1 MDACKS
7 TTPARLNRNPFP
19 ALILPN
25 WESDD
30 DALYIKSGESFERA
44 ADQLVIERAQQL
56 IAAGFCP
63 GATVIKNTSQVFE
76 FLSLQLGGR
85 DDEVFAVMLLDNR
98 RRFIGYEELFE
109 GTVDTTAVPIRRV
122 LSCVVK
128 SRASAIIIAHNHPN
142 GKPVPSQADIGLT
155 DKLKR
160 SLLLIDVELVDH
172 VIIGEKVLSFA
183 DRGWIAAPSLALHA
197 VP

>member
-1 MDACKS
+1 MATCES
-7 TTPARLNRNPFP
+7 TTPARLNRNSFP
-19 ALILPN
+19 ALVFPN

-63 GATVIKNTSQVFE
+63 SATVIKNPSQVFE
-76 FLSLQLGGR
+76 FLTLQLGGR

-98 RRFIGYEELFE
+98 RRFIGYEELFQ
-109 GTVDTTAVPIRRV
+109 GTVDTAAVPIRRV

-128 SRASAIIIAHNHPN
+128 SRASAIIVAHNHPN
-142 GKPVPSQADIGLT
+142 GKAAPSRADIGLT
-155 DKLKR
+155 DKLRR
-160 SLLLIDVELVDH
+160 SLLLIDVELMDH

-183 DRGWIAAPSLALHA
+183 DRGWIAAPSLALHV